1 MTTQITLE
9 QFASLVR
16 EMRSAQDEYFRSG
29 VKTKNQLAHAKALE
43 YRVDKLAKRIPL
55 PPSGQELQQDSS
67 LLNLFS

>member
-1 MTTQITLE
+1 MEITLE

-16 EMRSAQDEYFRSG
+16 EMRAAQDEYFRSS

-55 PPSGQELQQDSS
+55 PPAGQELKQDST
-67 LLNLFS
+67 LLNLFT